1 MRTKN
6 NITIVLGIVLALLGA
21 GVAVAATRGGGTDS
35 GSGPTVFG
43 LARSLDHARQIR
55 SRISR
60 AGWACWAVRTNS
72 GPAIR
77 VSR

>member
-1 MRTKN
+1 
-6 NITIVLGIVLALLGA
+6 
-21 GVAVAATRGGGTDS
+21 
-35 GSGPTVFG
+35 VFG

-60 AGWACWAVRTNS
+60 TGWACWAVRTNS